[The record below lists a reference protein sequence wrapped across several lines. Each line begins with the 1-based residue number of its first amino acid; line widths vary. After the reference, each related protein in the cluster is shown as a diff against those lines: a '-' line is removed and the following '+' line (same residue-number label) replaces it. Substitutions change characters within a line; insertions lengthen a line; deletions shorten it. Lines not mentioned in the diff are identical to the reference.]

1 LPVLLI
7 DLYRNRP
14 QLYSTLRY
22 PYGTAE
28 WGAVNTS
35 DRHARTCLTARTREA
50 GGRRARA
57 DTAGGRRRTQTQ
69 ADRGGHG
76 GLAGDTGGQV
86 HYN

>member
-1 LPVLLI
+1 M
-7 DLYRNRP
+7 
-14 QLYSTLRY
+14 T
-22 PYGTAE
+22 T
-28 WGAVNTS
+28 
-35 DRHARTCLTARTREA
+35 EA